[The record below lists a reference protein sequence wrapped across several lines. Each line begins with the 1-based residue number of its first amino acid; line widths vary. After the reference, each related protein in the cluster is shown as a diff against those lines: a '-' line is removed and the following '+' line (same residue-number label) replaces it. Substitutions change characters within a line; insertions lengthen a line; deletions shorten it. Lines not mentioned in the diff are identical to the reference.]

1 MKDYPINI
9 FWSAND
15 ASYVADIPDRSP
27 CTGLGETPERA
38 LAEVMLAREA
48 WIETA
53 RENGLASAVAL
64 SRLDALRGGDG

>member
-9 FWSAND
+9 FWSEND
-15 ASYVADIPDRSP
+15 ASYVADIPDLFP
-27 CTGLGETPERA
+27 CTGFGDTPQRA

-53 RENGLASAVAL
+53 RGG
-64 SRLDALRGGDG
+64 RGGERNCLTSKTDA